1 VSAGKGRDGAQDDLP
16 QRDPGATLDPPD
28 RAQLIIN
35 RESVRA
41 AYDEKDGNR

>member
-1 VSAGKGRDGAQDDLP
+1 MSGREGRDGEELP

-28 RAQLIIN
+28 RARLIIN